1 MLIVKKAS
9 LLTDADV
16 DTLLGILK
24 ENRDCYKLSGE
35 E

>member
-1 MLIVKKAS
+1 MLIVEKAY

-24 ENRDCYKLSGE
+24 ENRGCYKPSE
-35 E
+35 K